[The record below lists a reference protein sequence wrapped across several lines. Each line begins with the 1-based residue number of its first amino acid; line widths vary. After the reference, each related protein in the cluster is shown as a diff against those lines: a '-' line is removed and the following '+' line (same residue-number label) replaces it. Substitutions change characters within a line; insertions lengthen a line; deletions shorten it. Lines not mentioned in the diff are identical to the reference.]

1 MSRNFS
7 DFEFVKIPKEK
18 VETKKESVKE
28 EDLRKAYDEFSLLDE
43 NGLQEKLVKEIS
55 KRKQEGTLDV
65 NMLLNSVESIKGFL
79 PYETYMNLKQMIE
92 NMK

>member
-1 MSRNFS
+1 MSKNFS
-7 DFEFVKIPKEK
+7 DFEFVKTQKDSAGN
-18 VETKKESVKE
+18 KKESVKE
-28 EDLRKAYDEFSLLDE
+28 EDLRKAYDEFSSLDE

-55 KRKQEGTLDV
+55 KRKEEGTLDV